1 MREANGE
8 AGTPALVT
16 DLAVRDVWTPQT
28 ETFFDIRV
36 TDTDAQS
43 YSNQSPKEVL
53 QSPENE
59 KKKKYLGVCE
69 E

>member
-1 MREANGE
+1 MA
-8 AGTPALVT
+8 
-16 DLAVRDVWTPQT
+16 DLAVHGVWTPQT
-28 ETFFDIRV
+28 EALLGIRV

-53 QSPENE
+53 QPAENE
-59 KKKKYLGVCE
+59 KTKKKYLVARE